1 MILLGGLWILPFI
14 NISITLREGE
24 RTGELKVGFMIGL
37 LSSR

>member
-1 MILLGGLWILPFI
+1 VSYGDCLFI
-14 NISITLREGE
+14 NIFITPREGG